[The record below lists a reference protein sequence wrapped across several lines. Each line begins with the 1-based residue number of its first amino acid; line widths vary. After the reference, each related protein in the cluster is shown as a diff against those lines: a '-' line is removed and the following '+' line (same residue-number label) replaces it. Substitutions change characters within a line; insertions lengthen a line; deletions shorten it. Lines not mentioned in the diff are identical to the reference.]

1 MQRGSLMCKIPKH
14 LMLQLLLQARYLGL
28 QVGQQVLNESDMSM
42 YVRANLQAKRANLE
56 KSYVD

>member
-1 MQRGSLMCKIPKH
+1 MCNIPKH
-14 LMLQLLLQARYLGL
+14 LMWQLLLQARYLGL